1 MAPISWTRRSY
12 EATVLLIPLDPAART
27 WIDTRDPAALEGI
40 TVADAGLLARQD
52 GFRPEPVPAS
62 GQGGEGTATSSPLDL
77 AVHEADVVV
86 VLAEDLAAVDGDAVV
101 HIGDAARATGTLLGA
116 VIVTPDARWSGA
128 AAHQAATTI
137 REAADNVILLKDP
150 GLALAFLQVLRG
162 GTRDAELA
170 GATP

>member
-12 EATVLLIPLDPAART
+12 EATVLLI
-27 WIDTRDPAALEGI
+27 
-40 TVADAGLLARQD
+40 
-52 GFRPEPVPAS
+52 
-62 GQGGEGTATSSPLDL
+62 PLDL

-162 GTRDAELA
+162 GTHEAELA